1 MAPGQLWL
9 GTQPIRD
16 WRSLADLGIALVL
29 IPANEKFG
37 DPGSASHLAMTWN
50 LAAKFAFPGPR
61 EGLIAM
67 ATNSRQVNAKNWH
80 CTDPKY
86 WRRLEAETRVIA
98 LTLGDPES
106 KRVMLLVAA
115 GYKRLAERTEIQKA
129 NQFIDGAAFGPEALK
144 AMGEAFDKAWREIAG
159 NFGYD
164 RVEVEAV
171 RLKLAT
177 EVLTV
182 ASEDSRN
189 AQVLKQAA
197 LQRMALDYR
206 SL

>member
-1 MAPGQLWL
+1 VIPSLSGSCFSWQPG
-9 GTQPIRD
+9 
-16 WRSLADLGIALVL
+16 
-29 IPANEKFG
+29 
-37 DPGSASHLAMTWN
+37 
-50 LAAKFAFPGPR
+50 
-61 EGLIAM
+61 
-67 ATNSRQVNAKNWH
+67 
-80 CTDPKY
+80 
-86 WRRLEAETRVIA
+86 
-98 LTLGDPES
+98 
-106 KRVMLLVAA
+106 
-115 GYKRLAERTEIQKA
+115 RLAERTEIQKA

-177 EVLTV
+177 VVLTV